1 MQSDEANELKRCRA
15 LALEQNQRL
24 LGEAHRRLQQAE
36 QILTHPQLDAEQ
48 FERYKRLK
56 ASALR
61 CYADALE
68 HLAVIDRDFPEPP
81 ASNDVAHTL
90 APASAATKD
99 EHYHPRTLAF
109 TD

>member
-1 MQSDEANELKRCRA
+1 MQPDEANELKRCRA
-15 LALEQNQRL
+15 FALEQNQRL
-24 LGEAHRRLQQAE
+24 LGEAHRRIEDAE
-36 QILTHPQLDAEQ
+36 QILTHTQLDAEQ

-68 HLAVIDRDFPEPP
+68 HLAIIDRDFPEPP

-90 APASAATKD
+90 APAPAATND
-99 EHYHPRTLAF
+99 EHYNVRTLTF
-109 TD
+109 SD

>member
-24 LGEAHRRLQQAE
+24 LGEAHRRIQQAE
-36 QILTHPQLDAEQ
+36 QMLTHPQLDAEQ

-56 ASALR
+56 ASALH
-61 CYADALE
+61 CYAEALE
-68 HLAVIDRDFPEPP
+68 HLAIIDRDFPEPP

-90 APASAATKD
+90 APAPAATND
-99 EHYHPRTLAF
+99 AHNHVRTLAF
-109 TD
+109 ND